1 MKAMRRS
8 AALLATFA
16 TLACGEPP
24 GIGPEEPVAAPP
36 PDPIVWLPDVG
47 ALLARAERSRFMADI
62 EALAAFG
69 DRTQGA
75 PSNIAAA
82 AWIEQRLVSLG
93 YEVERHPYLY
103 RGAAR
108 ESLYATKVG
117 ATEPDKMY
125 LVSAHMDGRGGGGA
139 ADDDA
144 SGVAL
149 VLEVARVLA
158 LVDVSTERS
167 VRFALWNNEETGL
180 NGSTAYVSDRAA
192 LQGIEDPPSSG
203 RYPEPTW
210 LGIIQ
215 HDMILFDHGLPP
227 GPQQSVNADVDVEYQ
242 SASAFALES
251 QTLADVLRQGNR
263 EFGVRYPARVG
274 SNMRNTDSW
283 PFRDLVASVSVRENQ
298 RVAEIGAGSNP
309 HWHQPTDLFSTYDD
323 ADFDLGF
330 AALRTTL
337 SAVAQLSGARIV
349 P

>member
-1 MKAMRRS
+1 MV
-8 AALLATFA
+8 
-16 TLACGEPP
+16 ACGDSP
-24 GIGPEEPVAAPP
+24 GAGPEGPVAPP
-36 PDPIVWLPDVG
+36 LPDSIVWLPDVG
-47 ALLARAERSRFMADI
+47 AVVARAERARFVADI
-62 EALAAFG
+62 EVLAAFG

-82 AWIEQRLVSLG
+82 AWIEQRLVALG

-103 RGAAR
+103 RGAPR
-108 ESLYATKVG
+108 ESLFATKVG
-117 ATEPDKMY
+117 AAEPDKMY
-125 LVSAHMDGRGGGGA
+125 IVSAHMDGRGGGGA

-158 LVDVSTERS
+158 LADVSTERS

-180 NGSTAYVSDRAA
+180 NGSTAYASDRAP
-192 LQGIEDPPSSG
+192 LQGIEDPPASG

-210 LGIIQ
+210 LGMIQ

-242 SASAFALES
+242 SASAFAGES

-263 EFGVRYPARVG
+263 EFGVRYPASVG

-283 PFRDLVASVSVRENQ
+283 PFRNLVASVSVRENE

-309 HWHQPTDLFSTYDD
+309 HWHQPTDVFSTYDD
-323 ADFDLGF
+323 SDFDLGF